1 MRDITLLG
9 LKSDIIL
16 YFVHLC
22 QSQNY
27 LPIPCVQSAEEPV
40 CQGEA
45 SEAQGPGWR
54 LLRAEA
60 AGGGEEARGG
70 GQARDWGRR
79 YGLNIDRVLMFPP
92 PPDMTRR
99 GVDAVFCDDNYDSGL
114 WCWVTHNVTL
124 SHHLQSPA
132 SALWE

>member
-1 MRDITLLG
+1 M
-9 LKSDIIL
+9 
-16 YFVHLC
+16 
-22 QSQNY
+22 
-27 LPIPCVQSAEEPV
+27 PCMQSAEEPV

-79 YGLNIDRVLMFPP
+79 YGLNIERVFMVEKHVSTTPGH
-92 PPDMTRR
+92 DETR
-99 GVDAVFCDDNYDSGL
+99 C
-114 WCWVTHNVTL
+114 
-124 SHHLQSPA
+124 
-132 SALWE
+132 